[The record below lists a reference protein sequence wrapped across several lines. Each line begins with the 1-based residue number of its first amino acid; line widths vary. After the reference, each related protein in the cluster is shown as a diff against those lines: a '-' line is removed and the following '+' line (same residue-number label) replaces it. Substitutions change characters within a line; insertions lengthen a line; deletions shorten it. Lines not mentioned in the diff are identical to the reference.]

1 MQKPPTDLSTTGLP
15 PKAKG
20 PGRGPTSVAEE
31 AVVVHADP
39 VYQLF
44 SAGRSY
50 EREPMWFRQQDRGGR
65 EQQAAEGP
73 FSTERMVRCV
83 CVCVCVCVRKVWSG
97 VCVCGGRGGQMCVF
111 VAGEDG
117 QVVCV
122 ASLPLTLTPTLPPTL
137 PASHP
142 PAPHLTPPLTLT
154 PPLPPPSP

>member
-1 MQKPPTDLSTTGLP
+1 M
-15 PKAKG
+15 
-20 PGRGPTSVAEE
+20 AEE

-83 CVCVCVCVRKVWSG
+83 CVCVCVCVSG
-97 VCVCGGRGGQMCVF
+97 KFGQVCVC
-111 VAGEDG
+111 VAGE
-117 QVVCV
+117 VVRCV
-122 ASLPLTLTPTLPPTL
+122 CLWQERMVRLCVWLPC
-137 PASHP
+137 
-142 PAPHLTPPLTLT
+142 
-154 PPLPPPSP
+154 PSP